1 MTEKEALKA
10 RLHSYQDIKAERAQ
24 IKEQMDR
31 LTDPRGPNLD
41 GMPRGSAG
49 GDAMAGMAIKLAAL
63 RQKYQDKL
71 DALTAA
77 QTDIEELIDSL
88 GPRER
93 RLMRHRYIEG
103 LSWEKVCIKMSYAW
117 AQTHRLH
124 SEILDKLLDNTRGG
138 TTDKCD

>member
-24 IKEQMDR
+24 IKAEMDR

-49 GDAMAGMAIKLAAL
+49 GDAMVSAAVKLADL

-88 GPRER
+88 GSRER

-103 LSWEKVCIKMSYAW
+103 LRWEKVCVKMGYEW
-117 AQTHRLH
+117 AQAHRLH
-124 SEILDKLLDNTRGG
+124 RNILDKLLEKIKGG
-138 TTDKCD
+138 PADKCD